1 MLGCVLL
8 RGKSASLGNEEAVG
22 GDAQCGV
29 VMKAAPAST
38 IRNGRGR
45 FVAAGADE
53 VGLEFGRVD
62 AMMRMLTRLVRLH
75 ED

>member
-1 MLGCVLL
+1 
-8 RGKSASLGNEEAVG
+8 
-22 GDAQCGV
+22 
-29 VMKAAPAST
+29 MKAAPAST